1 MGESN
6 IIVVNTQWVYQNVIA
21 YFNYKDGDPHAEELD
36 IGEHLFS
43 FAIDVFGEC
52 GFEDVD
58 IKLLLPDGYTVR
70 DGRAPFTLESLL
82 YPLLE
87 NINDLFDHTEQ
98 EYRTMYGMWWA
109 LHTYLQQIGLI
120 GRSLILG
127 FDYGDGR

>member
-1 MGESN
+1 MDESN
-6 IIVVNTQWVYQNVIA
+6 TIVVNTQWVYQNVMA

-43 FAIDVFGEC
+43 LATDVFGEC

-58 IKLLLPDGYTVR
+58 MTLLLPDGYTAK
-70 DGRAPFTLESLL
+70 DGRAPITLESLL
-82 YPLLE
+82 YLLLMKIDE
-87 NINDLFDHTEQ
+87 LFDHHEQ
-98 EYRTMYGMWWA
+98 EYRTMNAMWWA